1 MGWGGRGGGTKRGGI
16 QYFVVVQWENLSRLV
31 NVFLMSCKNNHCIFI
46 CGHLQNINYF
56 VTSSCKQRSIS
67 GFHPIFSGCKHLS
80 TRLKAQDFLFE
91 GKRVSYSIVSYF
103 LKLGM

>member
-1 MGWGGRGGGTKRGGI
+1 MGGKKGGI

-31 NVFLMSCKNNHCIFI
+31 NFFLMSCKNNHSIFI

-67 GFHPIFSGCKHLS
+67 GFHPIFFRMQ
-80 TRLKAQDFLFE
+80 TFE
-91 GKRVSYSIVSYF
+91 HKVKGARFSV
-103 LKLGM
+103 